1 MAGSTR
7 LSEINC
13 NFRFDNKRINDEQTP
28 DILTNIG
35 FDKFS
40 KISLKLLQYPK
51 LNEIYQMEQ
60 NLSFEINY
68 IKWDKIS
75 DIIHKLK

>member
-7 LSEINC
+7 LSEITC
-13 NFRFDNKRINDEQTP
+13 NFRFDNKRINDEQTT

-40 KISLKLLQYPK
+40 KIFLKLLQDPK

-60 NLSFEINY
+60 NLSFEINS